1 MDLREEVWRKKD
13 FLLVREGW
21 VRDQPDTVNPHKSM
35 GPDGMYPRVL
45 KELADV
51 AKSLSIIFEN
61 HGEQERCPV
70 TGEKPVTPILKG
82 QEEGSGKLLVSQPR
96 LLPWK
101 VNGTD
106 YSGGSSE
113 IKATVGYKK
122 RNGKINLFPLK

>member
-13 FLLVREGW
+13 YPLVREDW
-21 VRDQPDTVNPHKSM
+21 VRDQPGTVNPHKSM

-51 AKSLSIIFEN
+51 AKSLPIIFEN

-82 QEEGSGKLLVSQPR
+82 QEGGPGKLLVSQPQ
-96 LLPWK
+96 LLPW
-101 VNGTD
+101 NDIRTD
-106 YSGGSSE
+106 HSGGSSA

-122 RNGKINLFPLK
+122 RNGKINQFPLN